1 VVPRRLTRYIFSEC
15 WTFFLLCL
23 VAFTG
28 VLFTIRLLK
37 FSALIINK
45 GVAIS
50 QIGWVF
56 ISIIPTFLEFA
67 LPLSALLGV
76 MLAGARLSGDS
87 EIVVLR
93 ASGISIFQLIRPLL
107 LFSFI
112 VIMLAASVTFILK
125 PWGYQTL
132 AETLFDIARTT
143 STAGLEAGTFN
154 RIGPLTIYAE
164 KIIDATGELE
174 GVMIDDRRGDGQR
187 KIIFA
192 KNGRITSRPK
202 TRSITF
208 DLYDGSIHEMISGD
222 YLTTRFQ
229 TNSLTLNS
237 DELSDPG
244 AKQRGTAPR
253 ELSVRELRGVIP
265 YFVEFEDS
273 LRRSG
278 NTGLTTE
285 PLPPAIQK
293 HFNESSIDL
302 GMVSKKR
309 RRLEVELEQRWSM
322 PCAAALL
329 GLLALP
335 LGIQPPRAQRMWGLG
350 LSVGVGVAVFVLYYG
365 LLSMG
370 LALVEN
376 GFVSTLIG
384 VWLPN
389 LITAVIAAL
398 LTFQIGSERWA
409 SIADLVGATSR
420 VWCRFAG
427 AIFPSWRNEL

>member
-1 VVPRRLTRYIFSEC
+1 MVPRRLTRYIFSEC

-28 VLFTIRLLK
+28 VLFTIRILK

-45 GVAIS
+45 GVAVS
-50 QIGWVF
+50 QVGWVF
-56 ISIIPTFLEFA
+56 ISVIPTFLEFA

-93 ASGISIFQLIRPLL
+93 ASGISIFQLLRPLF

-112 VIMLAASVTFILK
+112 IIIIASSVTFVLK

-132 AETLFDIARTT
+132 AETLFDIARST

-164 KIIDATGELE
+164 KIIDRTGELQ
-174 GVMIDDRRGDGQR
+174 GVLIDDRRGDGQR

-192 KNGRITSRPK
+192 KNGRIISRPK

-208 DLYDGSIHEMISGD
+208 DLYDGSIHEMITGD

-229 TNSLTLNS
+229 TNSLTLSS

-244 AKQRGTAPR
+244 AKQRGAAPR
-253 ELSVRELRGVIP
+253 ELSVRELRLVIP
-265 YFVEFEDS
+265 HFIEFEDS
-273 LRRSG
+273 LRRSP
-278 NTGLTTE
+278 NMNSTSE
-285 PLPPAIQK
+285 PLPPAIQQ
-293 HFNESSIDL
+293 HFNESSVDL

-350 LSVGVGVAVFVLYYG
+350 LSVGVGVGVFVLYYG
-365 LLSMG
+365 FLSMG
-370 LALVEN
+370 LALVES
-376 GFVSTLIG
+376 GVVSSFIG
-384 VWLPN
+384 VWIPN
-389 LITAVIAAL
+389 FITAVIAAL
-398 LTFQIGSERWA
+398 LTFQIGTERWS

-420 VWCRFAG
+420 VWRRFVG
-427 AIFPSWRNEL
+427 AISPSRREQL